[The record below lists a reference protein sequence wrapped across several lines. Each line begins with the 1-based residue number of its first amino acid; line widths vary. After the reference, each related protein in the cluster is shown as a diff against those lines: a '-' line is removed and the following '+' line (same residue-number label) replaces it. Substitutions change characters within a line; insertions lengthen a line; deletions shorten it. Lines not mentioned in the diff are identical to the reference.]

1 LFVNKIISE
10 LRHIYYKMEIIKVL
24 ESNNWLTSNVVRH
37 LKTKLKQLVE
47 NMIHIV
53 KLLKRGFR
61 ISQFIGDVPL
71 MVHCR

>member
-1 LFVNKIISE
+1 
-10 LRHIYYKMEIIKVL
+10 MEIIKVL

>member
-1 LFVNKIISE
+1 MFVNKIISE